1 MRVFPFDQLPRVGDL
16 ATGNAIARWLAVTP
30 RAARLEK
37 LVGGAVSARWGDAP
51 LDDPFAA
58 ACDLRVGPHTIV
70 VRGSSPFVRWLAQT
84 LLSGVEEVAASRALT
99 EAEHAIWVLFVATA
113 VEDLGIEGEVWERG
127 AAPPTRTRTVT
138 LHARL
143 AGHPCTIEL
152 LVPTGLIVSAP
163 PVRVPA
169 WADRTLIAAETI
181 VGRCTLDRS
190 DLARLRARS
199 IVTLDPPSLGGVIAR
214 LAGQAELVFLD
225 GAIGIVTSA
234 ADPLVARVATEYI
247 PRAMALPDDA
257 RIELTVGVGATTLS
271 LRQAMGLAIGEV
283 VKLGRPLAGPF
294 EIRAAGTLIGQGEL
308 VDVDGELGVRIVSL
322 AQE

>member
-1 MRVFPFDQLPRVGDL
+1 MRAFPFDQLPRVHEV
-16 ATGNAIARWLAVTP
+16 ATGNALARWLAVTP
-30 RAARLEK
+30 RVARLEK
-37 LVGGAVSARWGDAP
+37 LVGGAVSARWVDAP

-70 VRGSSPFVRWLAQT
+70 VRGSSPFVRRLAQT

-113 VEDLGIEGEVWERG
+113 VEDLGVRGEVWERG
-127 AAPPTRTRTVT
+127 AAPASRTRTVT
-138 LHARL
+138 LHAEL

-152 LVPTGLIVSAP
+152 LVPTGLILSSP
-163 PVRVPA
+163 PARVPA
-169 WADRTLIAAETI
+169 WADRTLIEAAMI

-190 DLARLRARS
+190 DVARLRTRS
-199 IVTLDPPSLGGVIAR
+199 IVTLDRP
-214 LAGQAELVFLD
+214 AGQAELVFLD

-234 ADPLVARVATEYI
+234 ADPLVARVTTEYI
-247 PRAMALPDDA
+247 PRAMAVPDDA